1 MATSPPRPVQG
12 WRSAESRT
20 APHRHSG
27 RRTESR
33 SRCHLNGPNVSANRR
48 ADFRVLVEC
57 KVRHRMLQQHRAF
70 APLVRYAAILYC
82 QTYPPRETLFC
93 SIDTRRKEHA
103 KPAKILDRRF
113 SGNIPDSLP
122 YKELRTS

>member
-33 SRCHLNGPNVSANRR
+33 SRCHLNGPNVPANRR

-93 SIDTRRKEHA
+93 SIDTQVLTERTCGTDKNPRSKVLREY
-103 KPAKILDRRF
+103 PRF
-113 SGNIPDSLP
+113 SSL
-122 YKELRTS
+122 